1 MSSER
6 RQYQRIPMGA
16 TVAFQEISFQKTPV
30 QANSVY
36 KDVSGGGLLLNSP
49 RAIPLATLL
58 KLEIRVPGWGKHQ
71 HDQHFASLSDSEARP
86 LVAVGEVVRVE
97 ALDSGMYELGIKFL
111 NVHSD
116 DWASLL
122 KFIEASTPS
131 DAN

>member
-1 MSSER
+1 
-6 RQYQRIPMGA
+6 MGA